1 MKLSLCC
8 ISNILAEQGIK
19 FRTMTYKS
27 FSSMPRQDA
36 LAKLSKI
43 VHNNFNV
50 TRKIMQ
56 FCDEQGIMGYRVS
69 SDLIPVLNHPDVMM
83 KMEDLPEYGFIDY
96 EIKSIKRYLE
106 SSSLKVSAHP
116 SEYITLTTDDQKAI
130 ANSILDL
137 ETHAMI
143 FDRFGLPQDYSA
155 PLNIH
160 CRKDGDAD
168 IISGKFMETFDK
180 LSDSVKNRLVIEVND
195 NVKGVWSVK
204 NLVKHFYEKHNIPIT
219 FDTLH
224 HKFLHGDLSDKDAFE
239 LAYSTWNT
247 TPVFHYSEGIGD
259 TRNHASMALGIPD
272 SYGYDVVWDVEL
284 KNKDYAILDIIN
296 RAKVAVC

>member
-8 ISNILAEQGIK
+8 ISNILAEEGIK

-43 VHNNFNV
+43 IYNNFE
-50 TRKIMQ
+50 TTFKIIQ
-56 FCDEQGIMGYRVS
+56 FCDKRGIKGYRLS
-69 SDLIPVLNHPDVMM
+69 SDLTPVLNHPDVLL
-83 KMEDLPEYGFIDY
+83 KMEDLPEYSYIDY
-96 EIKSIKRYLE
+96 QIQNIKNYLKNSNIKI
-106 SSSLKVSAHP
+106 SAHP
-116 SEYITLTTDDQKAI
+116 SEYITLTTDDDKAI

-137 ETHAMI
+137 ETHADI
-143 FDRFGLPQDYSA
+143 FNRLGLPNDHTA

-160 CRKDGDAD
+160 CRKDGDPQF
-168 IISGKFMETFDK
+168 ISGKFMHNFDK
-180 LSDSVKNRLVIEVND
+180 LSDSVRNRLVLEVND
-195 NVKGVWSVK
+195 NVAGVWSVK
-204 NLVKHFYEKHNIPIT
+204 NLVKYFYDNHNIPIT

-224 HKFLHGDLSDKDAFE
+224 HKFLHGDMSDKDAFE

-247 TPVFHYSEGIGD
+247 TPVFHYSEGIGE
-259 TRNHASMALGIPD
+259 TRNHADMAQGIPD

-284 KNKDYAILDIIN
+284 KNKDYAILDIMQ
-296 RAKVAVC
+296 RAGVTV

>member
-1 MKLSLCC
+1 
-8 ISNILAEQGIK
+8 
-19 FRTMTYKS
+19 MTYKS
-27 FSSMPRQDA
+27 FSSMPRADA

-43 VHNNFNV
+43 IYNNFSV

-56 FCDEQGIMGYRVS
+56 FCDEQGIKGYRVS
-69 SDLIPVLNHPDVMM
+69 SDLLPVLNHPDVMM

-96 EIKSIKRYLE
+96 EIKSIKRYL
-106 SSSLKVSAHP
+106 STSNLKVSAHP
-116 SEYITLTTDDQKAI
+116 SEYITLTTDDPKAI

-160 CRKDGDAD
+160 CRKDGDPEV
-168 IISGKFMETFDK
+168 ISSKFMNTFAK
-180 LSDSVKNRLVIEVND
+180 LSDSVRNRLVIEVND
-195 NVKGVWSVK
+195 NVSGVWSVK
-204 NLVKHFYEKHNIPIT
+204 NLVKHFYENHNIPIT

-247 TPVFHYSEGIGD
+247 TPVFHYSEGIGE
-259 TRNHASMALGIPD
+259 TRNHASMATGIPD

>member
-8 ISNILAEQGIK
+8 ISNILAEKGVK
-19 FRTMTYKS
+19 FRTMTYKT
-27 FSSMPRQDA
+27 FTSMNREDA
-36 LAKLSKI
+36 LLKLSGI
-43 VHNNFNV
+43 IHNNFNV
-50 TRKIMQ
+50 TYKVMEH
-56 FCDEQGIMGYRVS
+56 CVVSGIKGYRVS
-69 SDLIPVLNHPDVMM
+69 SDLMPVLNHPDVLMQV
-83 KMEDLPEYGFIDY
+83 EDLPQYGFIEY
-96 EIKSIKRYLE
+96 EIKKIKRFISE
-106 SSSLKVSAHP
+106 NDLKVSAHP
-116 SEYITLTTDDQKAI
+116 SEYITLTTDDTKAI
-130 ANSILDL
+130 QNSILDL
-137 ETHAMI
+137 ETHAKI
-143 FDRFGLPQDYSA
+143 FDWFGLPQDYSA

-160 CRKDGDAD
+160 CRKDGEPDV
-168 IISGKFMETFDK
+168 ISGAFMNTFDK

-204 NLVKHFYEKHNIPIT
+204 NLVKYFYDQHNIPIT

-259 TRNHASMALGIPD
+259 TRNHAGMATGIPD

-284 KNKDYAILDIIN
+284 KNKDYAILDILE
-296 RAKVAVC
+296 RAKVTI

>member
-8 ISNILAEQGIK
+8 ISNILAEKGVK
-19 FRTMTYKS
+19 FRTMTYKT
-27 FSSMPRQDA
+27 FSSMNREDA
-36 LAKLSKI
+36 LLKLSGI
-43 VHNNFNV
+43 IHNNFNV
-50 TRKIMQ
+50 TYKVMEH
-56 FCDEQGIMGYRVS
+56 CVASGIKGYRVS
-69 SDLIPVLNHPDVMM
+69 SDLMPVLNHPDVLMQV
-83 KMEDLPEYGFIDY
+83 EDLPQYGFIEY
-96 EIKSIKRYLE
+96 EIKKIKRFISE
-106 SSSLKVSAHP
+106 NDLKVSAHP
-116 SEYITLTTDDQKAI
+116 SEYITLTTDDAKAI
-130 ANSILDL
+130 QNSILDL
-137 ETHAMI
+137 ETHAKI
-143 FDRFGLPQDYSA
+143 FDWFGLPQDYSA

-160 CRKDGDAD
+160 CRKDGEPDV
-168 IISGKFMETFDK
+168 ISGAFMNTFDK

-204 NLVKHFYEKHNIPIT
+204 NLVKYFYDQHNIPIT

-259 TRNHASMALGIPD
+259 TRNHAGMATGIPD

-284 KNKDYAILDIIN
+284 KNKDYAILDILE
-296 RAKVAVC
+296 RVKVTI

>member
-27 FSSMPRQDA
+27 YSSMNREDA
-36 LAKLSKI
+36 LLKLSGI
-43 VHNNFNV
+43 IRNNFSTTHKV
-50 TRKIMQ
+50 MEHCVKS
-56 FCDEQGIMGYRVS
+56 GIKGYRVS
-69 SDLIPVLNHPDVMM
+69 SDLMPVLNHPNVLMQV
-83 KMEDLPEYGFIDY
+83 EDLPEYGFIDY
-96 EIKSIKRYLE
+96 EIKKIKRFIAE
-106 SSSLKVSAHP
+106 NDIKVSTHP
-116 SEYITLTTDDQKAI
+116 SEYITLTTGVESAI
-130 ANSILDL
+130 KNSILDL
-137 ETHAMI
+137 ETHAKI
-143 FDRFGLPQDYSA
+143 FDWFGLPQDYSA

-160 CRKDGDAD
+160 CRKDGEPDV
-168 IISGKFMETFDK
+168 ISNSFMSNYDK

-204 NLVKHFYEKHNIPIT
+204 NLVKYFYEPHNIPIT

-239 LAYSTWNT
+239 LAHSTWNT
-247 TPVFHYSEGIGD
+247 TPVFHYSEGKGD
-259 TRNHASMALGIPD
+259 TRNHADMAQGIPD

-284 KNKDYAILDIIN
+284 KSKDYAIFDILE
-296 RAKVAVC
+296 RAKVTI

>member
-1 MKLSLCC
+1 
-8 ISNILAEQGIK
+8 
-19 FRTMTYKS
+19 MTYKT
-27 FSSMPRQDA
+27 FSSMPRADA
-36 LAKLSKI
+36 LEKLSKI
-43 VHNNFNV
+43 IYNNFNV

-56 FCDEQGIMGYRVS
+56 FCDEQGIKGYRVS
-69 SDLIPVLNHPDVMM
+69 SDLLPVLNHPDVML
-83 KMEDLPEYGFIDY
+83 KMEDLPDYGFIDY

-116 SEYITLTTDDQKAI
+116 SEYITLTTDDEKAI
-130 ANSILDL
+130 SNSILDL

-160 CRKDGDAD
+160 CRKDGDAEM
-168 IISGKFMETFDK
+168 ISNKFMETFDK

-259 TRNHASMALGIPD
+259 TRNHASMATGIPD
-272 SYGYDVVWDVEL
+272 SYGHDVVWDVEL
-284 KNKDYAILDIIN
+284 KNKDYAILDIIS

>member
-8 ISNILAEQGIK
+8 ISNILGEQGVK
-19 FRTMTYKS
+19 FRTMTYKT
-27 FSSMPRQDA
+27 FSSMPRADA

-56 FCDEQGIMGYRVS
+56 FCDEQGFKGYRVS

-83 KMEDLPEYGFIDY
+83 KMEDLPDYGFIEY
-96 EIKSIKRYLE
+96 EINSIKRYL
-106 SSSLKVSAHP
+106 STSSLKVSAHP
-116 SEYITLTTDDQKAI
+116 SEYITLTTDDHKAI
-130 ANSILDL
+130 SNSILDL

-143 FDRFGLPQDYSA
+143 FDRFGLSQDYSA

-168 IISGKFMETFDK
+168 IISGKFMQTFDK

-224 HKFLHGDLSDKDAFE
+224 HKFLHGDLTDKDAFE

-259 TRNHASMALGIPD
+259 TRNHASMATGIPD

-284 KNKDYAILDIIN
+284 KNKDYAILDIIE
-296 RAKVAVC
+296 RSKVAL

>member
-8 ISNILAEQGIK
+8 ISNILGEQGVK
-19 FRTMTYKS
+19 FRTMTYKT
-27 FSSMPRQDA
+27 FSSMPRADA

-43 VHNNFNV
+43 VHNNFQV

-56 FCDEQGIMGYRVS
+56 FCDEQGIKGYRVS

-83 KMEDLPEYGFIDY
+83 KMEDLPDYGFIEY
-96 EIKSIKRYLE
+96 EINSIKRYL
-106 SSSLKVSAHP
+106 STSSLKVSAHP

-130 ANSILDL
+130 SNSILDL
-137 ETHAMI
+137 ETHAII

-168 IISGKFMETFDK
+168 VISGKFMQTFDK
-180 LSDSVKNRLVIEVND
+180 LPESVKNRLVIEVND

-224 HKFLHGDLSDKDAFE
+224 HKFLHGDLTDKDAFE

-259 TRNHASMALGIPD
+259 TRNHASMATGIPE

-284 KNKDYAILDIIN
+284 KNKDYAILDIIE
-296 RAKVAVC
+296 RAKVTV

>member
-8 ISNILAEQGIK
+8 ISNILAEKGVK
-19 FRTMTYKS
+19 FRTMTYKT
-27 FSSMPRQDA
+27 FSSMNREDA
-36 LAKLSKI
+36 LLKLSGI
-43 VHNNFNV
+43 IHNNFNV
-50 TRKIMQ
+50 TYKVMEH
-56 FCDEQGIMGYRVS
+56 CVASGIKGYRVS
-69 SDLIPVLNHPDVMM
+69 SDLMPVLNHPDVLMQV
-83 KMEDLPEYGFIDY
+83 EDLPQYGFIEY
-96 EIKSIKRYLE
+96 EIKKIKRFISE
-106 SSSLKVSAHP
+106 NDLKVSAHP
-116 SEYITLTTDDQKAI
+116 SEYITLTTDDTKAI
-130 ANSILDL
+130 QNSILDL
-137 ETHAMI
+137 ETHAKI
-143 FDRFGLPQDYSA
+143 FDWFGLPQDYSA

-160 CRKDGDAD
+160 CRKDGEPD
-168 IISGKFMETFDK
+168 IISGAFMNTFDK

-204 NLVKHFYEKHNIPIT
+204 NLVKYFYDQHNIPIT

-259 TRNHASMALGIPD
+259 TRNHAGMATGIPD

-284 KNKDYAILDIIN
+284 KNKDYAILDILE
-296 RAKVAVC
+296 RAKVTI